1 MSEKMNIRKL
11 LDKRGELTKKQDGKN
26 RLVKWPEIQEKLKVL
41 RLPKRKERSEPG
53 KGLRFDTW
61 FGISKSVGKYTAFIF
76 AGLIVY
82 LLIFGVVSLLQMNK
96 MQQNS
101 SNIVD
106 NVMPVLEDV
115 NSIRYATEHVL
126 TLSFRHFSTGDP
138 GEKGLLEEE
147 RNKMVRMAAQSFKRL
162 EGRPLTSGE
171 AEHLQ
176 ALHEKWDNYLK
187 LNMQAINLSNDGQ
200 SDLAAE
206 VASKG
211 TNAFT
216 AMEGDL
222 DYLVLLNRD
231 KAAAAGSETR
241 SSFAWAQV
249 ITGICLVLAIALAF
263 AANRQIT
270 RRVIAPLRTFTSNV
284 KVIAQGDLTG
294 NNITVAY
301 KDEIGELAESVN
313 LMKRN
318 FTAMVQSIHDI
329 SGVMNQ
335 RTAELAASA
344 LEVKAGSEQI
354 AITAVELAKGAED
367 QALTAADSAA
377 SVEQLNE
384 RIAQHA
390 RHGEELQR
398 YSELVLHK
406 GSVGKAAM
414 DQSVRQMSVISRL
427 VSDSMDKVIELDR
440 KNRNID
446 RLVQMIREIAQ
457 QTNLL
462 SLNAAIEAARAGES
476 GRGFAVVAKEVSSLS
491 EAVRQAVT
499 QITGITTD
507 IQNDSRAVVELL
519 QTGVLQTEEGNN
531 QMSITGQA
539 FTDINDSVASMVE
552 VIAQVS
558 SNLQS
563 MQEAS
568 EQMNEQSQSISA
580 ASQQAAAGAEQTSAS
595 VQQQVSSIDTV
606 TESIRSL
613 KELSDI
619 LLESVSQFEIRK
631 TS

>member
-1 MSEKMNIRKL
+1 MKNRKL

-26 RLVKWPEIQEKLKVL
+26 RLVKWSEIKEKFKVV
-41 RLPKRKERSEPG
+41 RLPERKGRPEPG

-61 FGISKSVGKYTAFIF
+61 FGINKSVGKFTAFIF

-138 GEKGLLEEE
+138 GEKSLLEEE

-162 EGRPLTSGE
+162 EARSLTPGE
-171 AEHLQ
+171 TEHLQ

-211 TNAFT
+211 TSAFT

-222 DYLVLLNRD
+222 DYLVSLNRE

-241 SSFAWAQV
+241 SSFVWAQA
-249 ITGICLVLAIALAF
+249 ITGICLVLAVALAV

-270 RRVIAPLRTFTSNV
+270 RRVIAPLRTFTFNV
-284 KVIAQGDLTG
+284 KVIAKGDLTG
-294 NNITVAY
+294 DNITVAY

-354 AITAVELAKGAED
+354 AITAAELAKGAED
-367 QALTAADSAA
+367 QALTATDSAA
-377 SVEQLNE
+377 SVEHLNE
-384 RIAQHA
+384 RITQHA

-398 YSELVLHK
+398 NSELVLHK

-414 DQSVRQMSVISRL
+414 DQSVSQMSVISRL
-427 VSDSMDKVIELDR
+427 VSDSMDKVMELDR

-446 RLVQMIREIAQ
+446 RLVQTIREIAQ

-491 EAVRQAVT
+491 EAVRQAVS

-519 QTGVLQTEEGNN
+519 QAGVLQTEEGNK

-539 FTDINDSVASMVE
+539 FTDINQSVASMVE

-568 EQMNEQSQSISA
+568 EQMNEQSQNISA
-580 ASQQAAAGAEQTSAS
+580 VSQQAAAGAEQTSAS
-595 VQQQVSSIDTV
+595 VQQQVSNIETV
-606 TESIRSL
+606 TESISSL